1 VLYQFPR
8 NAGKKRSFFYSQKNI
23 SLSSR
28 YVLLTFPQVPV
39 RYNAPSYVERLL
51 LPERFPALFQN
62 IIQNRNNK

>member
-1 VLYQFPR
+1 MQVKEDLY
-8 NAGKKRSFFYSQKNI
+8 FYSQENI

-28 YVLLTFPQVPV
+28 YVLLTFPQVPI

-62 IIQNRNNK
+62 IVQNRNNK